1 MRDSLSYRG
10 RLQHLIQG
18 SRAGVRDVVVSMLPQ
33 IVRVSTG
40 LISSAL
46 LARGLGPAG
55 LGQFALVSTLSETVA
70 HLSDPGV
77 GQAANRYASR
87 AAALGDRAGH
97 LEVMR
102 WSFRL
107 RLLLV
112 LVVGALF
119 FALAPVLAERLWQ
132 VTPLAPLLRL
142 GVVAGA
148 FGALAAVPMI
158 YFMSLR
164 QFGMNAAIATAQA
177 LIWFGGVVLLYWMD
191 WWSVSNVVITLLVTT
206 AAGALL
212 FYIAMPRS
220 ALVPDGGAPGK
231 PRGSRWRAFWRNPAS
246 GTVAAEE
253 HEGVNP
259 DQFTLYYTISTLLSL
274 LILRMDIWMMGVFLD
289 ESQIGHYSAALRFT
303 LPLTIVLN
311 AILTALW
318 PRVSA
323 QVVQEQSL
331 RLLARTFK
339 VGLLLAGGG
348 VLYSLAAPLLAP
360 WLFGE
365 AFMASIGLGQL
376 LCLRFSFAILVNPF
390 QMMGYSFGLVR
401 PYALLTLLQLALV
414 LLLNVHLLPRVGPA
428 GAVLALIASDVAGF
442 SVTALL
448 IRRRLAA
455 GS

>member
-1 MRDSLSYRG
+1 MRLPAGYRG
-10 RLQHLIQG
+10 RFRHLIQG
-18 SRAGVRDVVVSMLPQ
+18 SRAGVRDVTVSMLPQ

-40 LISSAL
+40 LISSVL

-55 LGQFALVSTLSETVA
+55 LGQFALVSSLSESVA

-87 AAALGDRAGH
+87 AAALGDTSGH

-107 RLLLV
+107 RLVMV
-112 LVVGALF
+112 LVVGGLF
-119 FALAPVLAERLWQ
+119 FALAPFLAERLWQ
-132 VTPLAPLLRL
+132 VAPLSPLLRL
-142 GVVAGA
+142 GVVAGV

-164 QFGMNAAIATAQA
+164 RFGINAAIATAQA
-177 LIWFGGVVLLYWMD
+177 LIWFGGVVLLYIMD
-191 WWSVSNVVITLLVTT
+191 WWSVFHVVITLLVTT

-212 FYIAMPRS
+212 FYAAIPGS
-220 ALVPDGGAPGK
+220 ALISPGDVSAEAP
-231 PRGSRWRAFWRNPAS
+231 GSRWRAFWQNPAS
-246 GTVAAEE
+246 GNVAAEE
-253 HEGVNP
+253 QEGVNP
-259 DQFTLYYTISTLLSL
+259 DQFTLYFTISTLLGL

-318 PRVSA
+318 PRVSS
-323 QVVQEQSL
+323 QVVREQSL
-331 RLLARTFK
+331 RLLTKILR

-348 VLYSLAAPLLAP
+348 LLYSLGAPLLAP

-365 AFMASIGLGQL
+365 AYGASVVLGQL
-376 LCLRFSFAILVNPF
+376 LCLRFSFAILVSPF

-401 PYALLTLLQLALV
+401 PYALLSLLQLALV
-414 LLLNVHLLPRVGPA
+414 ILLNVQLLPLVGPA
-428 GAVLALIASDVAGF
+428 GAVMALIASDITGF
-442 SVTALL
+442 SVTAIL
-448 IRRRLAA
+448 IRRRL
-455 GS
+455 GTGN